1 MVPIVS
7 LLLHRRHTS
16 SSMQRALMGVD
27 YMPYGSNCIIRF
39 GEWCLEFLV
48 HNFTCSHI
56 PGQRGGSN
64 FSDLDVFADRT
75 VIYKFEICEEEQ
87 Y

>member
-27 YMPYGSNCIIRF
+27 YMPYGSNCIIHF

-64 FSDLDVFADRT
+64 FFGQMFSPIELLSFRRGAP
-75 VIYKFEICEEEQ
+75 ISNA
-87 Y
+87 